1 MIEDSYV
8 SPAVKR
14 SMGRAAAITKE
25 IVKITGREPKKIFI
39 EMARDIDNANK
50 KQKSTPR
57 KDFLMELYKK
67 ARIDEQYLY
76 ESLEKRNIG
85 EVRNRRLY
93 LYYLQLGKCM
103 YSGESI
109 NINELYTNYDIDHI
123 IPQSK
128 LKDDSMNNL
137 VLVKRELNSKKGDH
151 KLPKD
156 VIIDEG
162 VKLYWKMLLDKG
174 FMDKE
179 KYNRLMRKDYFTD
192 DELGG
197 FIARQLVETRQ
208 STKAMA
214 EIFKRIYKSEI
225 VYVKAGNVS
234 DFRRGK
240 KDNDEVVLYNMPKSR
255 LVNDHHH
262 AKDAYLN
269 IVVGNVYHEKFTAN
283 PYNFIKT
290 RQRYSLNRVF
300 DYTLKKGDKIIWDAE
315 DDKSYKEVYKQVS
328 KNNVLFTR
336 YARTGTGEFF
346 DENPVKAGKGQ
357 FPIKTAD
364 KRLQDMNRYGAYNKV
379 KVAHY
384 FLVEHELEK
393 GKREKIIQEIPVNLS
408 TRIKSFKG
416 NLLEYCREDLAL
428 KSPRVLIEAIKIDT
442 LFKVNG
448 FYMHISGKTNERM
461 TMKNANQL
469 ILSDELYRYTKRIER
484 YVEYSKSLGVKD
496 TPISINDK
504 ITKEENIILYD
515 ELYNKLKNTIY
526 NVKLSAQVDVFEKG
540 REIFEKLSLEKQ
552 AQFLYNAISLFGSS
566 PSGKDLKLIGGSP
579 TAGVITM
586 SSKIKEGE
594 KISIVHQS
602 VTGLFEKEVDLNRL

>member
-1 MIEDSYV
+1 
-8 SPAVKR
+8 
-14 SMGRAAAITKE
+14 
-25 IVKITGREPKKIFI
+25 
-39 EMARDIDNANK
+39 
-50 KQKSTPR
+50 
-57 KDFLMELYKK
+57 
-67 ARIDEQYLY
+67 
-76 ESLEKRNIG
+76 
-85 EVRNRRLY
+85 
-93 LYYLQLGKCM
+93 
-103 YSGESI
+103 
-109 NINELYTNYDIDHI
+109 
-123 IPQSK
+123 
-128 LKDDSMNNL
+128 
-137 VLVKRELNSKKGDH
+137 
-151 KLPKD
+151 
-156 VIIDEG
+156 
-162 VKLYWKMLLDKG
+162 MLLDKG

-255 LVNDHHH
+255 LVNAHHH

-315 DDKSYKEVYKQVS
+315 DDKSYKEVYKQMS

-428 KSPRVLIEAIKIDT
+428 KSPRVL
-442 LFKVNG
+442 
-448 FYMHISGKTNERM
+448 M

-540 REIFEKLSLEKQ
+540 REIFEKLSIEKQ